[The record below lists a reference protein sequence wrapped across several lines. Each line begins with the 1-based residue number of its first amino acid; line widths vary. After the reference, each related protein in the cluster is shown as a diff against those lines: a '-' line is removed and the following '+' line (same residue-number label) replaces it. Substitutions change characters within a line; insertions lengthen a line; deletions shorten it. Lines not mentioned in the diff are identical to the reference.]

1 METIRE
7 AAVAGMFYPAR
18 EEELRRELELLL
30 SVNKPRKHYENVVGI
45 ISPHA
50 GYIYSGK
57 SAAYAYNVLRRD
69 VNFETVIIISPSHR
83 EYFHGISIYN
93 GDAYKTPLGITP
105 INKELSEQ
113 IIVNGNNIFRGVEGH
128 RAEHA
133 LEVQLP
139 FLQMIQDDFSIV
151 PIVIGDQSRK
161 FVDDLAYSLS
171 KTMGENIAVVVSS
184 DLSHFH
190 EKYKADQLDSLVIDH
205 INNFDYEGLMSDLET
220 HQCEACGGGGIVA
233 FMKGASLQRE
243 SKAEVISHTD
253 SSDVS
258 GDTSS
263 VVGYLSAV
271 VYRD

>member
-1 METIRE
+1 MEAIRE
-7 AAVAGMFYPAR
+7 AAVAGMFYPAG
-18 EEELRRELELLL
+18 EQELRRELELLL
-30 SVNKPRKHYENVVGI
+30 EINKPNKHYKNVVGI

-57 SAAYAYNVLRRD
+57 SAAYAYNILRRD

-83 EYFHGISIYN
+83 EYFQGISIYN

-105 INKELSEQ
+105 INKRLSEQ
-113 IIVNGNNIFRGVEGH
+113 IIKNGNNIFLGVEGH
-128 RAEHA
+128 RNEHA

-139 FLQMIQDDFSIV
+139 FLQMIQDEFSIV
-151 PIVIGDQSRK
+151 PIVIGDQSRR

-171 KTMGENIAVVVSS
+171 KTMGENTVVVVSS

-190 EKYKADQLDSLVIDH
+190 EKYKADQLDSLVINH

-233 FMKGASLQRE
+233 FMKGAALQSD